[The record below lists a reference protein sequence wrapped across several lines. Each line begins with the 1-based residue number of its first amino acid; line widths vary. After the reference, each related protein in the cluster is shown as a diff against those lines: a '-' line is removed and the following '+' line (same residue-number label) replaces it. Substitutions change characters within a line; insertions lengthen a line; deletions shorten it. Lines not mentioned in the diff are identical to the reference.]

1 MPGTQEIML
10 SQAKNFLYIWCL
22 RSIQYLPDTGPMLCP
37 DNKCDNIGKTSNW
50 KLVYQGFRRWVY
62 HGLLWMHRDENTG
75 YGVSIGKKVFFR
87 PASCYNF
94 DCSACRLHVQRSFC
108 DRRYTTRFPQIKQKK
123 YFRVICRIFID
134 SSCTKFWTVLSST
147 HMFKSSVMTYS
158 NRSVLRNF
166 RRERL
171 NVNYFLTF
179 KFSKNHYL

>member
-1 MPGTQEIML
+1 MGSTAKGISQIALNAPGR
-10 SQAKNFLYIWCL
+10 KH
-22 RSIQYLPDTGPMLCP
+22 RLC
-37 DNKCDNIGKTSNW
+37 SVNW
-50 KLVYQGFRRWVY
+50 
-62 HGLLWMHRDENTG
+62 
-75 YGVSIGKKVFFR
+75 KKVFFK
-87 PASCYNF
+87 PASWYNF
-94 DCSACRLHVQRSFC
+94 DCSTCRLHVQRRFC

-123 YFRVICRIFID
+123 YFRVICRIFM
-134 SSCTKFWTVLSST
+134 TVLSST